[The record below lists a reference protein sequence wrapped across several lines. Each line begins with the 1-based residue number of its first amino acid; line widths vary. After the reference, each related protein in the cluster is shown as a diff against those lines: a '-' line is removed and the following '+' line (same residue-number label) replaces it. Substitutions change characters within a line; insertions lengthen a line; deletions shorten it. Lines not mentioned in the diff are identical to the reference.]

1 VRGPGKDD
9 FDAMPLICFASP
21 AGGVGR
27 TTLAANVSR
36 ELARAGERVI
46 AIDLDSQNALGMH
59 FGLDIRDAFGFL
71 ATLRYAADPRA
82 AWRAAM
88 RSTPSGV
95 SFLPFGHVG
104 LDGAV
109 SVAAATTE
117 RPDMLAVA
125 LREMLSMTGLIVV
138 LDTQAGASAALAA
151 SLPYTDLL
159 AIPVLPTPANAA
171 QLPAIA
177 AGRFAGSFPATK
189 QMFVM
194 NQWGAPGRLSA
205 AVGEGVR
212 RHLGE
217 RLLGAVRYDEVV
229 PEAGAAQRMVVDMAP
244 HSAAAEDLTILSAS
258 ILQRLRSVRPLA
270 ANVLP
275 AFAALSDTGLLSRP
289 QVAPPV
295 AQDAYR

>member
-1 VRGPGKDD
+1 
-9 FDAMPLICFASP
+9 
-21 AGGVGR
+21 VGR

-59 FGLDIRDAFGFL
+59 FGLDLRDAFGFL
-71 ATLRYAADPRA
+71 ATLRFAADPRA

-109 SVAAATTE
+109 SVATATAE

-125 LREMLSMTGLIVV
+125 LRDMLSMTGIIVV
-138 LDTQAGASAALAA
+138 VDTPGGASSALAA
-151 SLPYTDLL
+151 TLPYTDLL
-159 AIPVLPTPANAA
+159 AVPVLPTPANAA
-171 QLPAIA
+171 QLPAIE
-177 AGRFAGSFPATK
+177 AGRFGGSLPAGR
-189 QMFVM
+189 QMFVI
-194 NQWGAPGRLSA
+194 NQWGAPGRLSG

-212 RHLGE
+212 RHLGA
-217 RLLGAVRYDEVV
+217 RLLGAVRYDEAV
-229 PEAGAAQRMVVDMAP
+229 PEAGAAQRMVCDMAP
-244 HSAAAEDLTILSAS
+244 HAVAATDLINLSAS

-275 AFAALSDTGLLSRP
+275 AFSALTDQNLPSR
-289 QVAPPV
+289 PPV